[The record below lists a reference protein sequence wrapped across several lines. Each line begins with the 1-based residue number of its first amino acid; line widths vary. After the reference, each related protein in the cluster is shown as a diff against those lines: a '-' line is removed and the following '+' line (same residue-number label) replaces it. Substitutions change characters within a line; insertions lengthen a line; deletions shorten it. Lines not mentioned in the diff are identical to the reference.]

1 MLQECC
7 ESQPARPPR
16 RAVFAAFCSGAREIF
31 HEGVGPRFVCIS
43 SLFAAYCVRAVF
55 ACFCKYAAD
64 RTFVQLVLADLGT
77 GAYAL
82 ADTSTE
88 ALRRRT
94 GSYLGTR
101 RPIRRPRR
109 NCRCAEIV
117 TYLHLPCASSCH
129 PVDKWQRPPHSK
141 IRRRRCC
148 QWSSPR
154 GAVPTSVAR
163 SRASSCCS
171 PRSVNAA

>member
-88 ALRRRT
+88 AFADALAATWARVYPSADPGVIAVVLR
-94 GSYLGTR
+94 S
-101 RPIRRPRR
+101 
-109 NCRCAEIV
+109 
-117 TYLHLPCASSCH
+117 
-129 PVDKWQRPPHSK
+129 
-141 IRRRRCC
+141 
-148 QWSSPR
+148 
-154 GAVPTSVAR
+154 
-163 SRASSCCS
+163 
-171 PRSVNAA
+171 